1 MKIPAIALFTVLT
14 STVTHGFSPQNR
26 SIQSRSILAT
36 VESSTLS
43 PKSSYKQ
50 HFRRTLVEA
59 VKMSTITEAQSF
71 VDKLNNSYAEKH
83 EAFENQFWGT
93 KMALKEGDYSTDL
106 LSKTKKDMEDLL
118 SDTKI
123 LSEAKSYKQSIETSG
138 EAGNNENLVKVLD
151 VIIRTCQCNDFP
163 TAEAKAVREKTNEIE
178 GKLEQARNE
187 MSLGYVDA
195 DGTFQAASSVELRT
209 IMRTN
214 EDEEKRK
221 SAYEGLRSV
230 GAFVCEEGFL
240 EVVKLRNQL
249 AKMLGFED
257 YYDYTVTN
265 SEGFGKKKLFEILDG
280 LEAGTRPLTEKA
292 RKELEAT
299 YGAKALSPWNTGY
312 MMAGSVIKKMDP
324 YFPFSK
330 SVESYIRSFAAMKI
344 SYCDATMTL
353 DLLDRKN
360 KYSNGFCHWPTCAW
374 IKPDGT
380 FVPSKTNFTS
390 LANPKAVGSGLTALN
405 TLMHEAGHAAHF
417 ANIKQPSP
425 LFSQERS
432 PTSVAYAEN
441 QSMFLDS
448 LVGDAAWRAKYARDV
463 DGNPIPFAIHEEGI
477 RSTHPFQVF
486 QLRAMLS
493 VSYFEKALYELPEDE
508 LTPPK
513 VQALADKIENE
524 IQGGLSGR
532 PLLSVPH
539 LVSDEASCYY
549 QGYTLAEM
557 SVHQTRDFFKAK
569 YGFIVDNPNVGPTLQ
584 KYYWE
589 CGNSKPFLQIVKDL
603 TGKELTGEAWVDA
616 LKEDVEEH
624 IKQEK
629 KEYDEMIKK
638 CAEEKIDDDIDLN
651 MTVKFVDGDE
661 AIADSG
667 KSGLLGACKEFEA
680 FVAARTSSD

>member
-1 MKIPAIALFTVLT
+1 MSVIA
-14 STVTHGFSPQNR
+14 
-26 SIQSRSILAT
+26 
-36 VESSTLS
+36 
-43 PKSSYKQ
+43 
-50 HFRRTLVEA
+50 
-59 VKMSTITEAQSF
+59 EAQSF
-71 VDKLNNSYAEKH
+71 VDNFNNSYAEKH

-93 KMALKEGDYSTDL
+93 KMALQEGEFSTDL
-106 LSKTKKDMEDLL
+106 LSKTKKEMEDLL
-118 SDTKI
+118 SDPKI
-123 LSEAKSYKQSIETSG
+123 LSQAKEFKQCLETSG
-138 EAGNNENLVKVLD
+138 ESSKNENLVSVLD
-151 VIIRTCQCNDFP
+151 VLIRTCQCNEFP

-178 GKLEQARNE
+178 GTLEKARNE
-187 MSLGYVDA
+187 MSLGYTDA
-195 DGTFQAASSVELRT
+195 DGNFQSASSVGLRT
-209 IMRTN
+209 TMRTN
-214 EDEEKRK
+214 PDEKVRK
-221 SAYEGLRSV
+221 SAYEALRSI
-230 GAFVCEEGFL
+230 GTFVCEEGFL
-240 EVVKLRNQL
+240 EIVKLRNQL

-265 SEGFGKKKLFEILDG
+265 AEGFGKKKLFEILDG
-280 LEAGTRPLTEKA
+280 LEKGTRPLTEKA
-292 RKELEAT
+292 RKDLEAIH
-299 YGAKALSPWNTGY
+299 GAKALEPWNTGFI
-312 MMAGSVIKKMDP
+312 MAGSVIKKMDP

-330 SVESYIRSFAAMKI
+330 SVESYIRSYAAMKI
-344 SYCDATMTL
+344 NYCDATMTL

-360 KYSNGFCHWPTCAW
+360 KYSNGFCHWPVCAW
-374 IKPDGT
+374 VKPDGT

-390 LANPKAVGSGLTALN
+390 LANPSAVGSGLTALN

-425 LFSQERS
+425 LFSQERA

-448 LVGDAAWRAKYARDV
+448 LVGDAAWRAKYARDIN
-463 DGNPIPFAIHEEGI
+463 GNPIPFEIHEEGI

-493 VSYFEKALYELPEDE
+493 VSYFEKALYELPEAD
-508 LTPPK
+508 LTPAN

-524 IQGGLSGR
+524 IQGGLSAR

-557 SVHQTRDFFKAK
+557 SVHQTRAFFKEK
-569 YGFIVDNPNVGPTLQ
+569 YGYIVDNPEVGPMLQ

-603 TGKELTGEAWVDA
+603 TGKELTGDAWVES

-629 KEYDEMIKK
+629 QEYDEMIKK
-638 CAEEKIDDDIDLN
+638 CADEKPNDDIDLK

-661 AIADSG
+661 VIADSS

-680 FVAARTSSD
+680 FVAARTKAN